1 MSHEPSGKSSMSAV
15 PCAERPLD
23 VVVLPPHE
31 AAEAIVDEIAELAG
45 EPRAS
50 ARPLVVGLATGKTP
64 IPIYEAW
71 VRRARS
77 NADLRCFVGF
87 NLDEYLGLGAED
99 PRSCA
104 RYLETHLGRPLG
116 LDAGQIRV
124 PDWRDPEAYERA
136 IDHAG
141 GIDLQIL
148 GIGRNGHIAFNE
160 PGSARTSRT
169 RTVDL
174 AATTRE
180 DAAAGF
186 GALERVPARGVTM
199 GIATIL
205 AARRVRIFAFGTA
218 KRGIVGALLR
228 DGVHA
233 ALPASFVRT
242 HADAR
247 LFVDADAIGQA
258 NVSVAGTP

>member
-1 MSHEPSGKSSMSAV
+1 MSHEPSRKSFMSAV
-15 PCAERPLD
+15 PCAEPPLD

-31 AAEAIVDEIAELAG
+31 AAEVIVDEIATLAREACAG
-45 EPRAS
+45 ARA
-50 ARPLVVGLATGKTP
+50 LVVGLATGKTP

-87 NLDEYLGLGAED
+87 NLDEYLGLDAED

-104 RYLETHLGRPLG
+104 GYLETHLGGPLG

-124 PDWRDPEAYERA
+124 PDWRDPEAFERA
-136 IDHAG
+136 IDDAG

-148 GIGRNGHIAFNE
+148 GIGRNGHIGFNE
-160 PGSARTSRT
+160 PGSARASRT

-186 GALERVPARGVTM
+186 GALERVPRRGVTM

-205 AARRVRIFAFGTA
+205 GARRVRLFAFGA
-218 KRGIVGALLR
+218 GKRGIVGALLR
-228 DGVHA
+228 DSVQA

-247 LFVDADAIGQA
+247 VFVDADALGA
-258 NVSVAGTP
+258 ASEPVRGTP